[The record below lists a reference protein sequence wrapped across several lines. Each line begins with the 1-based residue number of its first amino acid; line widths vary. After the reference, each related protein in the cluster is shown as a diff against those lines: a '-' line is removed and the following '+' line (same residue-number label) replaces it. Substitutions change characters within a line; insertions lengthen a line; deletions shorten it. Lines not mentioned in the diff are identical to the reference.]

1 MKLNYS
7 YINSNNTKVN
17 IYITTKENN
26 INNPDEIIKAFKE
39 QLEAGLILMY
49 EDTYSGELY
58 GCDDYI
64 YNTTYSFSNLKFNC
78 TFGEHDKILKIDIVF
93 NINNTYKI
101 NTFNKE
107 RYYRAKTILEAI

>member
-58 GCDDYI
+58 GCDNYI
-64 YNTTYSFSNLKFNC
+64 FNTTYEFNNLQFVN
-78 TFGEHDKILKIDIVF
+78 TYGANDKILQVDILF
-93 NINNTYKI
+93 NLTNTHKMHK
-101 NTFNKE
+101 FNKE
-107 RYYRAKTILEAI
+107 NHLKAKTILEAI